1 MILTEEEKQEL
12 ERDVLLLKE
21 SMEILHEMIG
31 EQGEM
36 LDHVEE
42 DTNKT
47 TGLVI
52 LGTNQIDSAEG
63 YTGFYVAAAGIL
75 GLIGSVLIGLM
86 LWRLESDLWIFWEN
100 NIYQNMMDPMG
111 IEPTTVGLITK
122 NIIPL
127 LYL

>member
-1 MILTEEEKQEL
+1 MTLTEEEKQEL

-47 TGLVI
+47 TNLVI
-52 LGTNQIDSAEG
+52 LGTNQIESAEG

-75 GLIGSVLIGLM
+75 GLIGSVLIGL
-86 LWRLESDLWIFWEN
+86 
-100 NIYQNMMDPMG
+100 
-111 IEPTTVGLITK
+111 
-122 NIIPL
+122 L
-127 LYL
+127 L

>member
-1 MILTEEEKQEL
+1 MTLTEEEKQEL

-36 LDHVEE
+36 LDRVEE

-47 TGLVI
+47 TGLVV
-52 LGTNQIDSAEG
+52 LGTNQIESAEG

-75 GLIGSVLIGLM
+75 GLIGSVLIGLL
-86 LWRLESDLWIFWEN
+86 LWRLEGRKAVSWKRLGIFWEN
-100 NIYQNMMDPMG
+100 NIYQNNDRPGG
-111 IEPTTVGLITK
+111 IRTRAVRL
-122 NIIPL
+122 
-127 LYL
+127 